1 MRATPGLFPAPYLS
15 CTATS
20 SVFPRSRHPCAA
32 PPRRCAAPPRCH
44 ARARASMTPSA
55 AARFAAMERRRTVP
69 RRLRASRR
77 RALSREFFSASGGPL
92 ERCRLY
98 ADRANRR
105 RGSPPN
111 PAVPLHLC
119 PR

>member
-1 MRATPGLFPAPYLS
+1 
-15 CTATS
+15 
-20 SVFPRSRHPCAA
+20 
-32 PPRRCAAPPRCH
+32 
-44 ARARASMTPSA
+44 
-55 AARFAAMERRRTVP
+55 VP

-77 RALSREFFSASGGPL
+77 RAVSREFFSASGGPL

-119 PR
+119 PRWEPHRVSLVLPSPFYVSRDSLVYQSVADLAGQGELSAGHGILEAIFLLSVQIR